1 MSLMEIIG
9 WSAMVVFGLCGSA
22 LYSGLE
28 TGIYSLNRVRLHILV
43 HQNQKRALS
52 LNRLVLKPT
61 VMLSTLL
68 IGNNITNY
76 MGTAGLTVLLEGG
89 GLTELQVILAN
100 LLIVT
105 PMLFVFGE
113 TLPKDLF
120 ARYSDR
126 LVYRFSGVLTV
137 SRWGFTLCG
146 LLPIVALFSEVLAKL
161 LRSRQHIQ
169 IFHPKRQVGVLVKE
183 GVGLGLLSD
192 DQSAMVERVL
202 DLHERQVQQEMTR
215 WEEVETVNVGD
226 SSELLW
232 SLADRASVSRYPVLG
247 EKGDVVGIVSVNDA
261 LLYGREQCPPI
272 SELMKP
278 ADVLD
283 SQKPLLEALNQLQ
296 RSHVAMA
303 IVTRADQPIG
313 IVTVKDLV
321 EPITGELTSW

>member
-1 MSLMEIIG
+1 MPSIG
-9 WSAMVVFGLCGSA
+9 AA
-22 LYSGLE
+22 
-28 TGIYSLNRVRLHILV
+28 
-43 HQNQKRALS
+43 
-52 LNRLVLKPT
+52 
-61 VMLSTLL
+61 VMIVDSVD
-68 IGNNITNY
+68 

-192 DQSAMVERVL
+192 DQSAMKTTVAADAKREMPI
-202 DLHERQVQQEMTR
+202 DLAPLVINEIQVIGSRCGPFPEALYALASQKIDVVSLISRRMK
-215 WEEVETVNVGD
+215 
-226 SSELLW
+226 
-232 SLADRASVSRYPVLG
+232 LADGVDAMRVAKQS
-247 EKGDVVGIVSVNDA
+247 DVVKV
-261 LLYGREQCPPI
+261 
-272 SELMKP
+272 
-278 ADVLD
+278 
-283 SQKPLLEALNQLQ
+283 LLE
-296 RSHVAMA
+296 
-303 IVTRADQPIG
+303 P
-313 IVTVKDLV
+313 
-321 EPITGELTSW
+321 